1 MKIIAGNQYRIQITR
16 LFEYLDEWDNSCFI
30 PVLPGDA
37 VHVSAIISTSES
49 LKGTFESVLCEIQD
63 ERLGV
68 VASALVGAS
77 HLKEL

>member
-1 MKIIAGNQYRIQITR
+1 MKIIPGNQYRIQITR

-30 PVLPGDA
+30 PAVPGDA
-37 VHVSAIISTSES
+37 VHVAAIISTSES
-49 LKGTFESVLCEIQD
+49 LEGAFESVLCEIKD
-63 ERLGV
+63 ERLAV